1 MQTIVYGKDYPV
13 FFFIFVATATIMYKF
28 IFQTKVSSNAKKV
41 YAEKRKIII
50 SAMNTA
56 LNWKQSAVQLRNTKV
71 KEIEE
76 KIERND
82 IAKNCKG
89 VKTDKMENVDPDNEL
104 KKSQEQ
110 IEYELQEQIPAPEKI
125 YELLFCENERYSS
138 KRFGIPDEKMKN
150 VEGLLLDSLSKTL
163 NSYVKKTLQAR
174 KPKQYPLL
182 SWQTHSEVL
191 PFRDGQRLKRLVQH
205 TEKEVR
211 KNYGKHVVPKG
222 ALEKANETLRNIRI
236 ERRHGCKLLLSL
248 SAPS

>member
-1 MQTIVYGKDYPV
+1 MERVKTPHDILRLGNYSRVRPGKWGNEEGLSSPFMQTIVYGKDYPV

-110 IEYELQEQIPAPEKI
+110 IE
-125 YELLFCENERYSS
+125 
-138 KRFGIPDEKMKN
+138 
-150 VEGLLLDSLSKTL
+150 
-163 NSYVKKTLQAR
+163 
-174 KPKQYPLL
+174 
-182 SWQTHSEVL
+182 
-191 PFRDGQRLKRLVQH
+191 
-205 TEKEVR
+205 
-211 KNYGKHVVPKG
+211 
-222 ALEKANETLRNIRI
+222 
-236 ERRHGCKLLLSL
+236 
-248 SAPS
+248 